1 MPLMIAPANTELNIV
16 RIVGNDKA
24 VKHLREL
31 GIVPDMKIILLSSEP
46 SGVILRI
53 GESRLALDRNV
64 AKAIQVETIQHRKN
78 YGRRKRT

>member
-1 MPLMIAPANTELNIV
+1 MPLMIAPTNTELNIV

-31 GIVPDMKIILLSSEP
+31 GIVPDMKITLLSSEP

-53 GESRLALDRNV
+53 GDSRLALDRNV
-64 AKAIQVETIQHRKN
+64 ARAIQVEAI
-78 YGRRKRT
+78 

>member
-64 AKAIQVETIQHRKN
+64 AKAIQVETI
-78 YGRRKRT
+78 